1 MDNVEDS
8 SIAYRDV
15 LQLFKEWRA
24 FEEPGKTHHAPD
36 YSPAARE
43 AQFAQLAPYRQRA
56 AAIDVAELTRAQRVD
71 LEMIRCEMNGFEYTH
86 RFFRPWERDPCYYN
100 LVRGGGNDIPGWH
113 VPHMHN
119 VLIPEWLKYPLDDEA
134 YQKLEQQLSGIPHLL
149 AQAKTN
155 LVGDHKYFYTCAIQG
170 KPREIGVLQNL
181 AERLGEHHPELV
193 EKVEAAIAAGEDFL
207 VWLEKR
213 HAEMDDCGVGIG
225 IEAYNWSMKHVHRVP
240 YDWHQQEDILQREL
254 DRAWASMAL
263 EEHRNR
269 DLEPLSLP
277 KSRPEQNQSGDEA
290 GKHYVKHLRD
300 MGLTELADWAD
311 RRHKP
316 STDDRPLTPLA
327 DYSFFHHVL
336 IRNQLPLRPHQVH
349 FFDLYQQSIDEH
361 PIRRHTP
368 LYQTWLFRC
377 EGFATA
383 FEEVLMQSGLEDS
396 VPRARELVHICAAFR
411 AARAL
416 GALRVHGKGWTL
428 QQAVDFAV
436 KYTPRGWLK
445 PDGELLTAD
454 MNTYLRQPE
463 YGPSYTV
470 GKVQVERLI
479 ADRVEQLRDTFSFS
493 AFFKDYFAC
502 GMIPAS
508 LIRWELTGK
517 DDELKKMGVMVAGNS
532 PLPS

>member
-15 LQLFKEWRA
+15 LQLFEDWRA
-24 FEEPGKTHHAPD
+24 FEEPVKTHDAPD
-36 YSPAARE
+36 YSPAARD
-43 AQFAQLAPYRQRA
+43 AQFAQLAQYRERA
-56 AAIDVAELTRAQRVD
+56 DAIDVGELTRAQRVD
-71 LEMIRCEMNGFEYTH
+71 LEMIRCEMNGLEYYH

-119 VLIPEWLKYPLDDEA
+119 VLIPGWVKVPLDDEA
-134 YQKLEQQLSGIPHLL
+134 YKKLDQQLSGIPHLL

-170 KPREIGVLQNL
+170 KRREIGVLQNL
-181 AERLGEHHPELV
+181 AERLREHHPELV

-254 DRAWASMAL
+254 DRAWTAMAL

-269 DLEPLSLP
+269 DLEPLPLP
-277 KSRPEQNQSGDEA
+277 KSRPEQNQSEDEDA
-290 GKHYVKHLRD
+290 RVYVKHLRG
-300 MGLTELADWAD
+300 MGLTELADWAE
-311 RRHKP
+311 RRHRP
-316 STDDRPLTPLA
+316 STDERPLTPLA

-336 IRNQLPLRPHQVH
+336 VRNQLPLRPHQIH
-349 FFDLYQQSIDEH
+349 YFDLYQQSIDER

-383 FEEVLMQSGLEDS
+383 FEELLMQSGLEDS
-396 VPRARELVHICAAFR
+396 VPRAREMVHICAAFR

-416 GALRVHGKGWTL
+416 AALRVHGKGWTL

-445 PDGELLTAD
+445 PDSDLLTAD

-479 ADRVEQLRDTFSFS
+479 ADRVEQLRDEFSLG
-493 AFFKDYFAC
+493 AFFKDYLAC

-517 DDELKKMGVMVAGNS
+517 DDELRKMGVM
-532 PLPS
+532 